1 MKTVLKRLVCFV
13 CLFATIATLFP
24 ANVAEA
30 ATKKTIKK
38 GQTVKVTVGW
48 NGDTIKVTLKGITN
62 TAHCEGH
69 PSWVTVKK
77 DGYCT
82 FTLTVKRRL
91 NIKTDKIFPFRSD
104 AINRSGDIVF
114 REGSKVYTIRITE
127 LPHPSN
133 VLCYQ
138 GLLAG
143 FTFYYLKQKYGW

>member
-13 CLFATIATLFP
+13 CLFATIAAMFP

-62 TAHCEGH
+62 TARCEGH

-82 FTLTVKRRL
+82 FTLTVKRRA
-91 NIKTDKIFPFRSD
+91 NIKTDGYWPGYASTK
-104 AINRSGDIVF
+104 NRSGDIVF

-127 LPHPSN
+127 LPNPYN
-133 VLCYQ
+133 ILCYQ

-143 FTFYYLKQKYGW
+143 FTIYHLKQKYGW